1 MEMHGVN
8 VSCGRHEV
16 LRDFNWAVKLGERWL
31 VTGPNGSGKSPLA
44 ALIVGDPIKACTND
58 NRIYGKRRCQ
68 GETKWTI
75 KKRVGWM
82 SPELQSVID
91 TTQTV
96 LETVMSSPH
105 CSSSKK
111 KVGSKLCYGLNGL
124 A

>member
-31 VTGPNGSGKSPLA
+31 VTGPNGSGKSTLA
-44 ALIVGDPIKACTND
+44 ALIVGGHLQACSND
-58 NRIYGKRRCQ
+58 IRIFGKRRCQ
-68 GETKWTI
+68 GDSIWTI

-111 KVGSKLCYGLNGL
+111 KSDRSF
-124 A
+124 AMA